1 MPILKRAGRGAIA
14 RVPQRRRV
22 VASVV
27 VSTSRGQLRE
37 RRPAIAECI
46 GPLRRAVVGLAA
58 HSGATA
64 RQLEDVGL
72 AVSEALTNAVRHAY
86 PIDEPGVM
94 TVDASVGDGVLEV
107 VVSDEGAGLP
117 VPSDNPGAGL
127 GLLIIARVTQR
138 LELRESEPGV
148 SVHMTFAL
156 G

>member
-1 MPILKRAGRGAIA
+1 M
-14 RVPQRRRV
+14 
-22 VASVV
+22 

-58 HSGATA
+58 HAGATG

-86 PIDEPGVM
+86 PVDDPGVM
-94 TVDASVGDGVLEV
+94 TVDASIGDGVFEV
-107 VVSDEGAGLP
+107 VVGDEGAGLP
-117 VPSDNPGAGL
+117 VPGDNPGAGL
-127 GLLIIARVTQR
+127 GLQIIARVTQR
-138 LELRESEPGV
+138 LELKGAAPGV
-148 SVHMTFAL
+148 AVHMTFAL